1 MERRYSVRKNE
12 MLAECEVSRRV
23 FDGALERLLKFVEPF
38 GVCLSQ
44 PEQRLRTSEYVSG
57 LISDLPRKN
66 VESIAYSCDQD
77 RKNLQHFIGVAP
89 WDHEPL
95 MQELAR
101 QVGEEIGEEDGVI
114 VFDPSGFPKQGK
126 RSVGVARQ
134 WCGRLGKVD
143 NCQVA
148 VYMAY
153 VSRQDYALV
162 NTRLYLSREWT
173 NDRKRCK
180 AAGVPREVKFQT
192 RHQQALEMLKEQSHL
207 LPHAWVAGDDEMGR
221 NSVFRRDLRLLG
233 ETYLLAVPCD
243 TTIRDLEATPPPSS
257 ECGAPLKIPF
267 QRVDQ
272 WRDALSESAWTKI
285 DVRDGEKGP
294 LVVEVATCRVQ
305 TMIGRR
311 VMQSEEMLVI
321 IRYVD
326 GNRVT
331 KHDFYLS
338 NASCDTQKK
347 EFARVALSAHRV
359 EEAIKRG
366 KSEAGLA
373 DYEVRNWRGWHH
385 HQVLSLMASWFLSQE
400 SRRGKKIDP
409 RTDNSTTPRSDCG
422 SPANP
427 LGSRHPDE
435 NRPRQNPPPPPQRT
449 RPTLSLQET

>member
-12 MLAECEVSRRV
+12 MLAECEVSPRV
-23 FDGALERLLKFVEPF
+23 IDGVLERLVKFVEPF
-38 GVCLSQ
+38 GACLSQ
-44 PEQRLRTSEYVSG
+44 PKQRLRATDYVSG

-66 VESIAYSCDQD
+66 VESIAYGCDQD
-77 RKNLQHFIGVAP
+77 RKKLQNFIGFAS
-89 WDHEPL
+89 WDHAPL

-101 QVGEEIGEEDGVI
+101 QVGEEIGEADGVI
-114 VFDPSGFPKQGK
+114 VFDPSAFPKQGK

-143 NCQVA
+143 NCQVG

-162 NTRLYLSREWT
+162 NTRLYLPKEWT

-192 RHQQALEMLKEQSHL
+192 RHEQALVMLKEQSHL

-221 NSVFRRDLRLLG
+221 NSAFRRDLRLLD

-243 TTIRDLEATPPPSS
+243 TTIRDLEATPS
-257 ECGAPLKIPF
+257 ECGAAVKIPF

-272 WRDALSESAWTKI
+272 WRDALPENAWTKI

-305 TMIGRR
+305 TMLGRR
-311 VMQSEEMLVI
+311 VLKSEEILVV
-321 IRYVD
+321 IRYVNGD
-326 GNRVT
+326 RVT
-331 KHDFYLS
+331 KYDFYLS
-338 NASCDTQKK
+338 NASHETPKK

-385 HQVLSLMASWFLSQE
+385 HQVLSMMASWFLSQE
-400 SRRGKKIDP
+400 TRRGEKKDP
-409 RTDNSTTPRSDCG
+409 RANDPATPRSDCG
-422 SPANP
+422 GLTNP
-427 LGSRHPDE
+427 LGSRYPDE
-435 NRPRQNPPPPPQRT
+435 NRPRPNTPPPTQRT
-449 RPTLSLQET
+449 RPILSLQET